1 MNRIRMIVIGFAA
14 VMALN
19 PMAVASVTFHQGV
32 SEIGVLLGD
41 ATFDNMQTF
50 DPLQNYQEDGLILDV
65 DDEAYVFT
73 PPGFDP
79 AWGPPYY
86 PNGGCED
93 DVVITRIDG
102 LDFEVLEMNVSHG
115 YGGLDIF
122 VWARA
127 HLDNALV
134 DDFDIDVRG
143 GTLIGFTGVFDEL
156 RISAYSDGATRDL
169 HIEDS
174 FQAIAL
180 DNVAFGDIPEP
191 GTLALL
197 GLGVFLVRR
206 R

>member
-1 MNRIRMIVIGFAA
+1 MNRIKMVVIGFAA

-19 PMAVASVTFHQGV
+19 AMAVASVTFHQDV

-41 ATFDNMQTF
+41 ATFDDLQTY
-50 DPLQNYQEDGLILDV
+50 DPLQNYHEDGLILDV
-65 DDEAYVFT
+65 DDFAFVYT

-86 PNGGCED
+86 PNGGCND
-93 DVVITRIDG
+93 DDVITRIDG

-115 YGGLDIF
+115 FGGMDIF

-127 HLDNALV
+127 YLNDAMV

-156 RISAYSDGATRDL
+156 RISAYSDAATRDL
-169 HIEDS
+169 HIPDS

-180 DNVAFGDIPEP
+180 DNVAFGYIPEP